1 MARRARR
8 PQPEPAA
15 PPAVP
20 VDLVQVVVEAIARGE
35 LDGELAVLGAVINER
50 LRLLA
55 TAQSMTTLASL
66 RVGDR
71 VRINH
76 SAKPNY
82 LHGQAG
88 TVTGWAGQNV
98 VVLLDRIE
106 VVQAPAGG
114 RLALLDLAGHL
125 VPWRLHAGA
134 LQHRPGELVRIR
146 ALLLLQPGHLLPLRA
161 ATSSLRGAFQ
171 AVKAGHG
178 GTFASPQCRPTAP
191 NEPARP
197 LRCSE
202 VRGVGQQRAAG
213 PTCGLGVRSCPWSS
227 GRLGC
232 FAAPARPRL
241 SSTGCSKPGSGFVAW
256 RKMGRACLAGP

>member
-82 LHGQAG
+82 LHGRAG
-88 TVTGWAGQNV
+88 TVSGWAGQNV
-98 VVLLDRIE
+98 VQHHQPV
-106 VVQAPAGG
+106 G
-114 RLALLDLAGHL
+114 RCTT
-125 VPWRLHAGA
+125 
-134 LQHRPGELVRIR
+134 GELRC
-146 ALLLLQPGHLLPLRA
+146 PPLI
-161 ATSSLRGAFQ
+161 LE
-171 AVKAGHG
+171 
-178 GTFASPQCRPTAP
+178 PLAP
-191 NEPARP
+191 E
-197 LRCSE
+197 
-202 VRGVGQQRAAG
+202 
-213 PTCGLGVRSCPWSS
+213 
-227 GRLGC
+227 
-232 FAAPARPRL
+232 
-241 SSTGCSKPGSGFVAW
+241 
-256 RKMGRACLAGP
+256 